1 MTHLTRAIDF
11 VIDEQT
17 ESFWQHTKYLGM
29 YQLKSQDLLRA
40 VLLSSD
46 LDFIKE
52 FLNKYHVER
61 KIMVQDDLF
70 ECMISFCN
78 PEPIEIVKPYISNII
93 LNNIESVF
101 RSIFIRLERLY
112 CMKGALKK
120 FKKNPFMN
128 LKTLSDFDVTKMLI
142 KKISEI
148 KTTDFKFQKYL
159 GNNLLVELDTVSHL
173 SAMISGEAY
182 FEYILK
188 KYGSS
193 EIFKLIK
200 NDNASLKEK
209 IDSHLNFIKARD
221 TFEAKLKQ
229 HETIHCSTD

>member
-1 MTHLTRAIDF
+1 MTHFSRAIDF

-17 ESFWQHTKYLGM
+17 ESFWQLTKYLGP

-46 LDFIKE
+46 LDFVRE
-52 FLNKYHVER
+52 FINKFHSNKNVIIGDE
-61 KIMVQDDLF
+61 LF

-78 PEPIEIVKPYISNII
+78 PEPIEIVKPYIANVY
-93 LNNIESVF
+93 LNNIDSVF
-101 RSIFIRLERLY
+101 KTIFTRLERLSY
-112 CMKGALKK
+112 IKGALKK
-120 FKKNPFMN
+120 FKKNPFLN
-128 LKTLSDFDVTKMLI
+128 LKTLSDFDVTKMII

-173 SAMISGEAY
+173 SAFISGETY

-188 KYGSS
+188 KYGSK

-200 NDNASLKEK
+200 NDNLPLKEK
-209 IDSHLNFIKARD
+209 IDSQLNFIKARD
-221 TFEAKLKQ
+221 TFESKLKQ
-229 HETIHCSTD
+229 HETIYFSTD